1 MTSWSKIFTPPARP
15 PLHQRPRT
23 SPDTLASRLR
33 YAVESHARPTVT
45 LHRDDAE
52 TMLAWLEGSE
62 ERVAAYRQQVRN
74 EIARQVE
81 ALIPVRTSGKHNYM
95 PPCCREF
102 GAVIIR
108 RLRPPR

>member
-1 MTSWSKIFTPPARP
+1 MPSISKIFTPAARP
-15 PLHQRPRT
+15 PIHQRPRT
-23 SPDTLASRLR
+23 SPSTLATRLR
-33 YAVESHARPTVT
+33 AAIEAHARPTVT

-62 ERVAAYRQQVRN
+62 ERVAAYRQQLRG

-81 ALIPVRTSGKHNYM
+81 AMIPVRTSGKHNYM
-95 PPCCREF
+95 SGCCREF

-108 RLRPPR
+108 RLRGR